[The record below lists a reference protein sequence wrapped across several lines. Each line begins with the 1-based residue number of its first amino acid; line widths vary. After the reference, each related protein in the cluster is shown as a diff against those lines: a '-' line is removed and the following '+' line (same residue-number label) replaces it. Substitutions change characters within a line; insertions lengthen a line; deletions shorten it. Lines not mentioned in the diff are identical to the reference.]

1 MRRSAAALVLALL
14 LPLPG
19 LAGEVVVKP
28 GETLSELAERY
39 GTSVNRLMQLNGL
52 SDAKG
57 LQAGSRLQVPGG
69 GSSSSGSTATRGRS
83 SGGSITVKAGETL
96 SEIAERNGTTVE
108 RLMQINGLRDAKGLQ
123 AGSRLQ
129 LPGSGGRATTASG
142 GSAGGTAPYTVKAG
156 ETLSELAERYGTS
169 VDRLMQINGLRDA
182 KGLQAGSRLQVPGSS
197 ASRASV
203 TTPPPAPV
211 NRNARQ
217 HQVKPGETLSEIADR
232 YGVPLDR
239 LISLNGLRNPN
250 DLQVNTTLQ
259 LRSAPP
265 VSAAKP
271 KPKPPSVASKP
282 SPKPSAQPASKAPAT
297 ASAKPATTAAA
308 QPPAQ
313 TTAKPAA
320 TPTAKPAATAPAA
333 KPAIAAAAPAAKPA
347 ATPQP
352 AARPKPAV
360 TTAAETPVVTSSSAP
375 SVATAKP
382 ATTTMTTAANTAN
395 TTSKPVATPAAKPT
409 VTTTTSAQPA
419 KPAAPDWRSYGPL
432 QIDWANWQPM
442 GGSYVAPTL
451 NSEGQPLYLAI
462 NCSARRLNATGQS
475 GTWKTWDAPQSDF
488 EEQLITDLCKA
499 KGS

>member
-1 MRRSAAALVLALL
+1 MRRSAAALLFALL

-28 GETLSELAERY
+28 GETLSEIAERY

-52 SDAKG
+52 RDAKG

-69 GSSSSGSTATRGRS
+69 GRS
-83 SGGSITVKAGETL
+83 AGGAGEAGGSITVKPGETL
-96 SEIAERNGTTVE
+96 SEIAERNGTSVE
-108 RLMQINGLRDAKGLQ
+108 RLMQLNGLRDAKDLQ

-129 LPGSGGRATTASG
+129 MPGGGGRAAATGRSV
-142 GSAGGTAPYTVKAG
+142 GGTAPYTVKPG

-169 VDRLMQINGLRDA
+169 VDRLMQLNGLRDA
-182 KGLQAGSRLQVPGSS
+182 KGLQAGSRLQVPGGGP
-197 ASRASV
+197 SRAA
-203 TTPPPAPV
+203 TPPPPAPV

-239 LISLNGLRNPN
+239 LIALNGLSNPN

-265 VSAAKP
+265 APAARP
-271 KPKPPSVASKP
+271 KPKAPSVANKP
-282 SPKPSAQPASKAPAT
+282 V
-297 ASAKPATTAAA
+297 AK
-308 QPPAQ
+308 
-313 TTAKPAA
+313 
-320 TPTAKPAATAPAA
+320 PAA
-333 KPAIAAAAPAAKPA
+333 KPAVQTATKPVTPASAKPTTAATTATATATAKPPAATPAAKPAASAAATPPASAAARPSISPAASAATTTSAPSAKPKPAVTQAPSATIASNSASTGSAAPKATTRPAPQTATNATKPVLTATASTATAKPA

-352 AARPKPAV
+352 G
-360 TTAAETPVVTSSSAP
+360 
-375 SVATAKP
+375 KP
-382 ATTTMTTAANTAN
+382 AT
-395 TTSKPVATPAAKPT
+395 
-409 VTTTTSAQPA
+409 
-419 KPAAPDWRSYGPL
+419 PDWRSYGPL
-432 QIDWANWQPM
+432 QVDWANWQPM

-462 NCSARRLNATGQS
+462 NCHARRLNATGQS
-475 GTWKTWDAPQSDF
+475 GTWKTWDAPQSEF